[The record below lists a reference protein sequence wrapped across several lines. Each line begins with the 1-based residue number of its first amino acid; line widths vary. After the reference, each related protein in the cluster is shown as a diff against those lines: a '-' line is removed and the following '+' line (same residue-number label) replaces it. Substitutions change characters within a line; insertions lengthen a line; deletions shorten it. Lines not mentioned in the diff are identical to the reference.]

1 MWRSRYFHRWMVD
14 GKTAKSDRER
24 EIFLQMAQIWLEAA
38 SRADAS
44 QTPRDPDGPARAA

>member
-38 SRADAS
+38 SS
-44 QTPRDPDGPARAA
+44 SGCQSNPARS